1 MINTVKSALSVS
13 THKIGVLSNNIAN
26 AGTTAFK
33 RSEATFRDVYL
44 TGGGMANL
52 SIGQG
57 SLVHTNRSSHNPAE
71 LEKTGMSSDVAVN
84 GHGMFILGSIDGDGS
99 LRYSRNGSFQIDRNG
114 LLTANDGSPV
124 LTKELQTIT
133 VPSEVNGSPLTEF
146 NISQEGDVRGTY
158 GLKTPIDL
166 GRIGLASFDNPSE
179 LNQIGDGYYV
189 SNAEAGLYGLFDA
202 KDGGT
207 GTLLSG
213 HLEVANVDISE
224 ELIGLISAQQAFSA
238 ASKAL
243 QADSDMVARFTR

>member
-13 THKIGVLSNNIAN
+13 THKINVLSNNIAN
-26 AGTTAFK
+26 ANTTAFK

-44 TGGGMANL
+44 TGGGMAKV
-52 SIGQG
+52 SVGQG
-57 SLVHTNRSSHNPAE
+57 SMVHANRASHNPAE
-71 LEKTGMSSDVAVN
+71 LKATGMSSDVAVN

-114 LLTANDGSPV
+114 LLSMNDGSPV
-124 LTKELQTIT
+124 LTKELQQIT
-133 VPSEVNGSPLTEF
+133 VPFEVDGNPLTEF
-146 NISQEGDVRGTY
+146 YISEEGDVRGTY
-158 GLKTPIDL
+158 GLKTPINL
-166 GRIGLASFDNPSE
+166 GRIGLASFDNPSG
-179 LNQIGDGYYV
+179 LDQVGNGYYV
-189 SNAEAGLYGLFDA
+189 ATAEAGLFGLFDA

-224 ELIGLISAQQAFSA
+224 ELIGLINAQQAFSA

-243 QADSDMVARFTR
+243 QTDSDMVARFTK